1 VKIHALRP
9 GDGKVGRNDA
19 FLDLPGPDAKE
30 DDALATYTLT
40 RPSALNPWLGLFG
53 ELRRDLHPAFRA
65 ALQPQD
71 GVFQGTRG
79 VYPLVNLHESEEGYV
94 LTAELAGVAPENIN
108 VSIEG
113 STVTLTGERK
123 IEYPVEPGT
132 AVHRRERQSG
142 SFRRAFELPAE
153 IDLEHAKATH
163 KNGILTLTLP
173 KSPAAKPRQIAIETR

>member
-1 VKIHALRP
+1 M
-9 GDGKVGRNDA
+9 
-19 FLDLPGPDAKE
+19 
-30 DDALATYTLT
+30 ATYTLT

-53 ELRRDLHPAFRA
+53 DLRRDPSLRPPFH
-65 ALQPQD
+65 PQD

-94 LTAELAGVAPENIN
+94 LTAELAGVAPDNIH

-123 IEYPVEPGT
+123 IEYPADKGT

-173 KSPAAKPRQIAIETR
+173 KSPAAKPRQITIETR